1 MATSLRLSPELDH
14 LVSRLA
20 KRRRQSKSEVIR
32 SALVTLLGEDVSSVR
47 RHAPYQA
54 MKHLLGCVKNG
65 PPDLSQKTGETFRK
79 LLRAR
84 QSR

>member
-1 MATSLRLSPELDH
+1 MATSIRLSPELDH

-32 SALVTLLGEDVSSVR
+32 SALATLMGDEASSAQQR
-47 RHAPYQA
+47 APYQA

-65 PPDLSQKTGETFRK
+65 PPDLSQQTGEAFRK

>member
-14 LVSRLA
+14 LVTRLA

-32 SALVTLLGEDVSSVR
+32 SALTSLLAEDTSSER
-47 RHAPYQA
+47 RRTPYRA

-65 PPDLSQKTGETFRK
+65 PPDLSQRTGETFRR

>member
-32 SALVTLLGEDVSSVR
+32 SALVTLLGEDASSVR
-47 RHAPYQA
+47 RHTPYQA

-65 PPDLSQKTGETFRK
+65 PPDLSQKTGETFQK